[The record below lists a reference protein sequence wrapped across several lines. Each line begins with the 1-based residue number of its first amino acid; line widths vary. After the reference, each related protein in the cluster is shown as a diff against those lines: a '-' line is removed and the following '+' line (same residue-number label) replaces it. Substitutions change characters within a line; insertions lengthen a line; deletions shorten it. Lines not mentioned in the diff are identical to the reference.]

1 MTTMLD
7 VAKKAGVSKATV
19 SRVLAG
25 NSYVSK
31 TTRDRVFK
39 AIEETGY
46 RPNLLARNLATRKS
60 QSIGLVV
67 TNTLYHGPYF
77 SELLFQTA
85 TLTEQHGRQLILA
98 DGKHSA
104 EEERQAIQF
113 LLDLRCDAIII
124 YPRFLNPAELDA
136 IIEQHP
142 QPIMVVNRQL
152 SRHPDN
158 CVFAA
163 HQQDSLEAVSHLITQ
178 GHRQIAF
185 IRGINGSPT
194 SESRYAGY
202 QQALA
207 AHNIEF
213 EAARVIE
220 GAWTPESGRLAA
232 QQLLAR
238 GVDFS
243 ALVAGNDDMAI
254 GAARAFHQAGISVP
268 QQISLLGFDDTPTA
282 SFFIPT
288 LTTVH
293 VPVAEMIKETLNRLL
308 NLLDGKA
315 NVPQTPFRG
324 KLMLRESVIP
334 FSDRAQ
340 ASRSPAGR

>member
-7 VAKKAGVSKATV
+7 VANKAGVSKATV

-31 TTRDRVFK
+31 TTKDRVFK

-85 TLTEQHGRQLILA
+85 TLTENHGRQLILA

-124 YPRFLNPAELDA
+124 YPRFLTPAEMDE
-136 IIEQHP
+136 IIEQHQ
-142 QPIMVVNRQL
+142 QPIMVVNRKL
-152 SRHPDN
+152 ERHPDN
-158 CVFAA
+158 CVWAE
-163 HQQDSLEAVSHLITQ
+163 HQQDSVSAINYLIAQ
-178 GHRQIAF
+178 GHREIAF
-185 IRGINGSPT
+185 ICGSQGSPT

-202 QQALA
+202 QQALQENHIA
-207 AHNIEF
+207 W
-213 EAARVIE
+213 EAARVVQ
-220 GAWTPESGRLAA
+220 GDWTPDSGRVAA
-232 QQLLAR
+232 ETLLAR
-238 GVDFS
+238 GVSFS
-243 ALVAGNDDMAI
+243 ALVASNDDMAT
-254 GAARAFHQAGISVP
+254 GAARAFYQAGIAVP
-268 QQISLLGFDDTPTA
+268 QQISLLSFDDIPMA
-282 SFFIPT
+282 SFYIPT

-293 VPVAEMIKETLNRLL
+293 VPVAEMIKDTLDRLV
-308 NLLDGKA
+308 NLLEGQP
-315 NVPQTPFRG
+315 NPPLTPLRG
-324 KLMLRESVIP
+324 QLIIRESVIP
-334 FSDRAQ
+334 AIN
-340 ASRSPAGR
+340 

>member
-1 MTTMLD
+1 M
-7 VAKKAGVSKATV
+7 
-19 SRVLAG
+19 
-25 NSYVSK
+25 
-31 TTRDRVFK
+31 
-39 AIEETGY
+39 
-46 RPNLLARNLATRKS
+46 
-60 QSIGLVV
+60 
-67 TNTLYHGPYF
+67 
-77 SELLFQTA
+77 
-85 TLTEQHGRQLILA
+85 A

-124 YPRFLNPAELDA
+124 YPRFLSPAELEK

-152 SRHPDN
+152 SRYPDH

-163 HQQDSLEAVSHLITQ
+163 HQQDCQEAVSHLIAQ

-185 IRGINGSPT
+185 IRGVVGSPT

-213 EAARVIE
+213 EAARVTE
-220 GAWTPESGRLAA
+220 GDWTSESGRLAA
-232 QQLLAR
+232 EQLLAR

-243 ALVAGNDDMAI
+243 ALVASNDDMAI
-254 GAARAFHQAGISVP
+254 GAARAFHQVGIAIP
-268 QQISLLGFDDTPTA
+268 QQISLLSFDDIPIA
-282 SFFIPT
+282 SYFIPT

-293 VPVAEMIKETLNRLL
+293 VPVAEMIKETLNRLV
-308 NLLDGKA
+308 NLLDGKQNA
-315 NVPQTPFRG
+315 PQTPFRG
-324 KLMLRESVIP
+324 KLILRESVIP
-334 FSDRAQ
+334 LAERAQ
-340 ASRSPAGR
+340 ASKSPAGR